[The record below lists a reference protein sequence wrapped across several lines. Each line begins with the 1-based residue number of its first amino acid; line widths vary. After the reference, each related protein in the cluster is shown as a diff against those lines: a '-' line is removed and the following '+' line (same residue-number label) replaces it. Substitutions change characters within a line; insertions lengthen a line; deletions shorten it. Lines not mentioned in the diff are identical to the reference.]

1 MTNTWEDITWEEEAP
16 LKEWVIEYVAK
27 VGDESSH
34 HLTILYGEEIE
45 DVQRHLMHELRT
57 TYLEAAEIEVTVI
70 RMEVIDQEPN
80 AFLFD
85 GTYTP

>member
-34 HLTILYGEEIE
+34 HLTILYGEEI
-45 DVQRHLMHELRT
+45 
-57 TYLEAAEIEVTVI
+57 Y
-70 RMEVIDQEPN
+70 P
-80 AFLFD
+80 
-85 GTYTP
+85 